1 MGYRSLREC
10 VDDLDRHG
18 HLVRIDS
25 PVDARLEAAAI
36 HRRVHA
42 AGGPAVYFANV
53 TGCRFPMVSNLFGTM
68 DRVRLMFRDSL
79 AAVERLVAMQ
89 RDPTITIADYLSA
102 QAVVLRL
109 IDPGGLGRFRVL
121 IMAKDAST
129 VPPLLGLQ
137 ATDGPVF

>member
-18 HLVRIDS
+18 QLVRIET

-53 TGCRFPMVSNLFGTM
+53 VGCRFPMVSNLFGTM
-68 DRVRLMFRDSL
+68 ERTRLMFRDAL
-79 AAVERLVAMQ
+79 AGVDRLVGLRANPQAAMQ
-89 RDPTITIADYLSA
+89 RPWRYWRTPLDALTTRPKYCLLYTSPSPRDGLLSRMPSSA
-102 QAVVLRL
+102 
-109 IDPGGLGRFRVL
+109 
-121 IMAKDAST
+121 
-129 VPPLLGLQ
+129 
-137 ATDGPVF
+137 